1 MLHKCANPACC
12 AQFLYLHLGRLFEVE
27 TQYFESSSGDGQGRL
42 CSRKTHIELFWLCD
56 QCSAHS
62 ALRFDQGRG
71 LVMVSLPGSEDA
83 VTTVLPIMPEERRR
97 HSKGFGSSTCSVR
110 ELPLWETASQLNVER
125 RETV

>member
-71 LVMVSLPGSEDA
+71 LVMVSLPGGSEDA
-83 VTTVLPIMPEERRR
+83 VTTVLQSCPRKEDGIAKVLVRALARFE
-97 HSKGFGSSTCSVR
+97 SSHYGKQQ
-110 ELPLWETASQLNVER
+110 AS
-125 RETV
+125 